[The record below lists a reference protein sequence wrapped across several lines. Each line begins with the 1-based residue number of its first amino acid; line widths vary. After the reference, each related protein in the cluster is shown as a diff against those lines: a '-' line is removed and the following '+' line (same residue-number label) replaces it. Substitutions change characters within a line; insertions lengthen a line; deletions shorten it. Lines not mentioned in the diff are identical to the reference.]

1 MKITQDNSGS
11 EALEKLAD
19 QIKKSKL
26 EVGFFESAT
35 YPDGT
40 PVAYV
45 AAIQEFGHP
54 AGNIPSRPFF
64 RNAISQNDGGWKDL
78 ANKAISAVVEGRMEL
93 NQALNQMGLK
103 MAADVKDSITDG
115 SYEAMQQLTPPPF
128 LHVVAVRQ
136 ENRGVS
142 AARNRGVA
150 AASGDWIAF
159 MDADDRV
166 APECGVVAKR
176 LMTAKVLLEAGENPA
191 AVCQKCGFN
200 D

>member
-26 EVGFFESAT
+26 EVGFFESAK

-45 AAIQEFGHP
+45 AAIQEFGYP

-64 RNAISQNDGGWKDL
+64 RNAISQNDGWKPL
-78 ANKAISAVVEGRMEL
+78 ATKAMSAVVEGRIEL

-115 SYEAMQQLTPPPF
+115 SYEALKQSTLD
-128 LHVVAVRQ
+128 ARQ
-136 ENRGVS
+136 SRK
-142 AARNRGVA
+142 RTQGVA
-150 AASGDWIAF
+150 SKPLIDTGQMLQSVTYA
-159 MDADDRV
+159 V
-166 APECGVVAKR
+166 N
-176 LMTAKVLLEAGENPA
+176 GEME
-191 AVCQKCGFN
+191 
-200 D
+200 

>member
-19 QIKKSKL
+19 QIKKSKI
-26 EVGFFESAT
+26 EVGFFESAK

-45 AAIQEFGHP
+45 AAIQEFGYP

-64 RNAISQNDGGWKDL
+64 RNAISQNDGWKDL
-78 ANKAISAVVEGRMEL
+78 ANKAIGAVVEGRMEL

-115 SYEAMQQLTPPPF
+115 SYEALKQSTLD
-128 LHVVAVRQ
+128 ARQ
-136 ENRGVS
+136 SRK
-142 AARNRGVA
+142 RTQGVA
-150 AASGDWIAF
+150 SKPLVDTGQMLQSVTYA
-159 MDADDRV
+159 V
-166 APECGVVAKR
+166 N
-176 LMTAKVLLEAGENPA
+176 GEM
-191 AVCQKCGFN
+191 K
-200 D
+200 

>member
-11 EALEKLAD
+11 KTLEKLAK
-19 QIKKSKL
+19 QMKHAKL

-45 AAIQEFGHP
+45 AAIQEFGNP

-64 RNAISQNDGGWKDL
+64 RNAISQNDGWKDL
-78 ANKAISAVVEGRMEL
+78 ATKAMNAVVEGRMEL

-115 SYEAMQQLTPPPF
+115 SYEALKQSTLD
-128 LHVVAVRQ
+128 ARQ
-136 ENRGVS
+136 SRK
-142 AARNRGVA
+142 RTQGVA
-150 AASGDWIAF
+150 SKPLIDTGQMLQSVTYA
-159 MDADDRV
+159 V
-166 APECGVVAKR
+166 N
-176 LMTAKVLLEAGENPA
+176 GEM
-191 AVCQKCGFN
+191 K
-200 D
+200 

>member
-26 EVGFFESAT
+26 EVGFFETAK

-45 AAIQEFGHP
+45 AAIQEFGYP
-54 AGNIPSRPFF
+54 EGNIPSRPFF
-64 RNAISQNDGGWKDL
+64 RNAISQNDGWKQL
-78 ANKAISAVVEGRMEL
+78 ANKAMNAVIEGRIEL

-115 SYEAMQQLTPPPF
+115 SYEALKQSTLD
-128 LHVVAVRQ
+128 ARQ
-136 ENRGVS
+136 SRK
-142 AARNRGVA
+142 RTQGVA
-150 AASGDWIAF
+150 SKPLID
-159 MDADDRV
+159 
-166 APECGVVAKR
+166 
-176 LMTAKVLLEAGENPA
+176 TAQMLQSVTYAVNGEMR
-191 AVCQKCGFN
+191 
-200 D
+200 

>member
-11 EALEKLAD
+11 KALEKLAD

-26 EVGFFESAT
+26 EVGFFESAK

-45 AAIQEFGHP
+45 AAKQEFGYP

-64 RNAISQNDGGWKDL
+64 RNAISQNDGWKDL
-78 ANKAISAVVEGRMEL
+78 ANKAIGAVVEGRMEL

-115 SYEAMQQLTPPPF
+115 SYEALKQSTLD
-128 LHVVAVRQ
+128 ARQ
-136 ENRGVS
+136 SRK
-142 AARNRGVA
+142 RTQGVA
-150 AASGDWIAF
+150 SKPLIDTGQMLQSVTYA
-159 MDADDRV
+159 V
-166 APECGVVAKR
+166 N
-176 LMTAKVLLEAGENPA
+176 GEM
-191 AVCQKCGFN
+191 K
-200 D
+200 

>member
-11 EALEKLAD
+11 KALEKLAD

-45 AAIQEFGHP
+45 AAIQEFGNP

-103 MAADVKDSITDG
+103 MSADVKDSITDG
-115 SYEAMQQLTPPPF
+115 SYEALKQSTLD
-128 LHVVAVRQ
+128 ARQ
-136 ENRGVS
+136 SRK
-142 AARNRGVA
+142 RTQGVA
-150 AASGDWIAF
+150 SKPLIDTGQMLQSVTYA
-159 MDADDRV
+159 V
-166 APECGVVAKR
+166 N
-176 LMTAKVLLEAGENPA
+176 GEM
-191 AVCQKCGFN
+191 K
-200 D
+200 

>member
-45 AAIQEFGHP
+45 AAIQEFGYP

-64 RNAISQNDGGWKDL
+64 RNAISNNDGWKQL
-78 ANKAISAVVEGRMEL
+78 ATKAMNAVVEGRMEL

-115 SYEAMQQLTPPPF
+115 SYEALKQSTLD
-128 LHVVAVRQ
+128 ARQ
-136 ENRGVS
+136 SRK
-142 AARNRGVA
+142 RTQGVA
-150 AASGDWIAF
+150 SKPLIDTGQ
-159 MDADDRV
+159 MMRSV
-166 APECGVVAKR
+166 
-176 LMTAKVLLEAGENPA
+176 TY
-191 AVCQKCGFN
+191 AVNGKMS
-200 D
+200 

>member
-19 QIKKSKL
+19 QIKKSKR

-45 AAIQEFGHP
+45 AAIQEFGNP
-54 AGNIPSRPFF
+54 AGNNPSRPFF
-64 RNAISQNDGGWKDL
+64 RNAISQNDGWKPL
-78 ANKAISAVVEGRMEL
+78 ATKAMSAVVEGRIEL

-115 SYEAMQQLTPPPF
+115 SYEPLSNITLLLRQLRKSGGT
-128 LHVVAVRQ
+128 VTGKSVG
-136 ENRGVS
+136 N
-142 AARNRGVA
+142 AARAAAFLPSEGVA
-150 AASGDWIAF
+150 ESLGVASKPLID
-159 MDADDRV
+159 
-166 APECGVVAKR
+166 
-176 LMTAKVLLEAGENPA
+176 TAQMLQSVTY
-191 AVCQKCGFN
+191 AVNGKME
-200 D
+200 

>member
-26 EVGFFESAT
+26 EVGFFESAI

-40 PVAYV
+40 PVAHV
-45 AAIQEFGHP
+45 AAIQEFGYP

-64 RNAISQNDGGWKDL
+64 RNAISKNDGWKQL
-78 ANKAISAVVEGRMEL
+78 ATKAMNAVVEGRLEL

-115 SYEAMQQLTPPPF
+115 SYEALKQSTLD
-128 LHVVAVRQ
+128 ARQ
-136 ENRGVS
+136 SRK
-142 AARNRGVA
+142 RTQGVA
-150 AASGDWIAF
+150 SKPLIDTGQMLQSVTYA
-159 MDADDRV
+159 V
-166 APECGVVAKR
+166 N
-176 LMTAKVLLEAGENPA
+176 GEME
-191 AVCQKCGFN
+191 
-200 D
+200 

>member
-19 QIKKSKL
+19 QIKKSKI
-26 EVGFFESAT
+26 EVGFFESAK

-45 AAIQEFGHP
+45 AAIQEFGYP

-64 RNAISQNDGGWKDL
+64 RNAISQNDGWKDL
-78 ANKAISAVVEGRMEL
+78 ANKAIGAVVEGRIEL

-115 SYEAMQQLTPPPF
+115 SYEALKQSTLD
-128 LHVVAVRQ
+128 ARQ
-136 ENRGVS
+136 SRK
-142 AARNRGVA
+142 RTQGVA
-150 AASGDWIAF
+150 SKPLIDTGQMLQSVTYA
-159 MDADDRV
+159 V
-166 APECGVVAKR
+166 N
-176 LMTAKVLLEAGENPA
+176 GEME
-191 AVCQKCGFN
+191 
-200 D
+200 

>member
-26 EVGFFESAT
+26 EVGFFESAI

-54 AGNIPSRPFF
+54 EGNIPSRPFF
-64 RNAISQNDGGWKDL
+64 RNAISQHDGWKDL
-78 ANKAISAVVEGRMEL
+78 SNKAMLAVIEGRMEL

-115 SYEAMQQLTPPPF
+115 SYEALKQSTLD
-128 LHVVAVRQ
+128 ARQ
-136 ENRGVS
+136 SRK
-142 AARNRGVA
+142 RTQGVA
-150 AASGDWIAF
+150 TKPLID
-159 MDADDRV
+159 
-166 APECGVVAKR
+166 
-176 LMTAKVLLEAGENPA
+176 TAQMLQSVTYAVNGEM
-191 AVCQKCGFN
+191 K
-200 D
+200 

>member
-26 EVGFFESAT
+26 EVGFFESAI

-45 AAIQEFGHP
+45 AAIQEFGYP

-64 RNAISQNDGGWKDL
+64 RNAISKNDGWKQL
-78 ANKAISAVVEGRMEL
+78 ATKAMNAVVEGRMEL

-115 SYEAMQQLTPPPF
+115 SYEALKQSTLD
-128 LHVVAVRQ
+128 ARQ
-136 ENRGVS
+136 SRK
-142 AARNRGVA
+142 RTQGVA
-150 AASGDWIAF
+150 SKPLID
-159 MDADDRV
+159 
-166 APECGVVAKR
+166 
-176 LMTAKVLLEAGENPA
+176 TAQMLQSVTYAVKGEM
-191 AVCQKCGFN
+191 K
-200 D
+200 

>member
-19 QIKKSKL
+19 QIKKSKI
-26 EVGFFESAT
+26 EVGFFESAK

-45 AAIQEFGHP
+45 AAIQEFGYP

-64 RNAISQNDGGWKDL
+64 RNAISQNDGWKPL
-78 ANKAISAVVEGRMEL
+78 ATKAMSAVVEGRIEL

-115 SYEAMQQLTPPPF
+115 SYEALKQSTLD
-128 LHVVAVRQ
+128 ARQ
-136 ENRGVS
+136 SRK
-142 AARNRGVA
+142 RTQGVA
-150 AASGDWIAF
+150 SKPLID
-159 MDADDRV
+159 
-166 APECGVVAKR
+166 
-176 LMTAKVLLEAGENPA
+176 TAQMLQSVTYAVNGEME
-191 AVCQKCGFN
+191 
-200 D
+200 

>member
-26 EVGFFESAT
+26 EVGFFESAI

-45 AAIQEFGHP
+45 AAIQEFGYP

-64 RNAISQNDGGWKDL
+64 RNAISQNDGWKPL
-78 ANKAISAVVEGRMEL
+78 ATKAMRAVVEGRMEL

-115 SYEAMQQLTPPPF
+115 SYEALKQSTLD
-128 LHVVAVRQ
+128 ARQ
-136 ENRGVS
+136 SRK
-142 AARNRGVA
+142 RTQGVA
-150 AASGDWIAF
+150 SKPLIDTGQMLQSVTYA
-159 MDADDRV
+159 V
-166 APECGVVAKR
+166 N
-176 LMTAKVLLEAGENPA
+176 GEM
-191 AVCQKCGFN
+191 K
-200 D
+200 